1 MGGRGSGRRPSDH
14 RTTLG
19 DLYRVDLR
27 YLRQQGWLRPGASGA
42 LRWSRCGQEIG
53 WLGFAVGDDELRL
66 IYRVR
71 ADETAAWEPVDDP
84 VRLVRTAQPFGG
96 ARVWLGCPGCGRRCV
111 VLYGGRRFRCRRCVG
126 VAYASQHEAAHERL
140 MHRAQDIRERLGGR
154 TQASLALPFPPK
166 PPRMRWRTYRRLRA
180 EAERCTRA
188 SLVAA
193 VARFGMPLGELE
205 DLLL

>member
-27 YLRQQGWLRPGASGA
+27 YLRQQGWLRPGARGS

-53 WLGFAVGDDELRL
+53 WIGFSVGHDELRL

-71 ADETAAWEPVDDP
+71 ADETADWEPVDEP
-84 VRLVRTAQPFGG
+84 VCLVRTAQPLGG
-96 ARVWLGCPGCGRRCV
+96 ARVWLTCPGCGRRCL

-126 VAYASQHEAAHERL
+126 VAYASQHEAAHDRL

-154 TQASLALPFPPK
+154 RYASLALPFPPK
-166 PPRMRWRTYRRLRA
+166 PPRMRWRTYWRLRA

-193 VARFGMPLGELE
+193 AERFGMPLRELE